1 MEKKKIAKNILNQ
14 NNNYKKYNLGDSYEF
29 NFTFNNFNSN
39 FTYNNLTEKDMILK
53 NDTKTQNNKIVIEN
67 YPNEN
72 IINKFKSINPT
83 VRNKILGGLKNIL
96 TKDNN
101 NQKKEMVSKIKAKFE
116 YSRKKNI
123 KDKNY
128 YATKIQKIFRG
139 YIYRKN
145 NEFNSENKN
154 NAKFNQ
160 GVYIRKKIMNNRSS
174 MNSNV
179 NISDNKIYRRSY
191 LKERNRVK
199 NFETNKFEYKTNNEN
214 DNKIEEII
222 IDKKR
227 IFNALNPSTKNN
239 NIQEITINNS
249 SFRNMKTL
257 KKYKLTKY
265 FNIWKDIT
273 KRRIII
279 QNLINYMK
287 NKRKNLILN
296 NIDYNYQR
304 NRFRAY
310 RRSPIKK
317 NY

>member
-14 NNNYKKYNLGDSYEF
+14 NNNKKYNLGDSYEF

-39 FTYNNLTEKDMILK
+39 FTYNNLTEKDIILK
-53 NDTKTQNNKIVIEN
+53 DDNKSHKKIIIEN

-101 NQKKEMVSKIKAKFE
+101 TEKKAMVSKIKEKFE

-139 YIYRKN
+139 YIYRNK
-145 NEFNSENKN
+145 NEFNSENRN
-154 NAKFNQ
+154 NAKSNQ
-160 GVYIRKKIMNNRSS
+160 GVYIRKKIMSNRSL
-174 MNSNV
+174 MNSNL
-179 NISDNKIYRRSY
+179 NGSENKNYRRSY
-191 LKERNRVK
+191 LERNRLK
-199 NFETNKFEYKTNNEN
+199 NIETKKLEYRTSVDNEN
-214 DNKIEEII
+214 RIEEII

-227 IFNALNPSTKNN
+227 IYSALNPSSKNN
-239 NIQEITINNS
+239 NIKEITINNS
-249 SFRNMKTL
+249 SFRNMKSL
-257 KKYKLTKY
+257 IKYKLSKF

-273 KRRIII
+273 KRRIIM

-296 NIDYNYQR
+296 NIDYNQR
-304 NRFRAY
+304 SRIIKGFRY
-310 RRSPIKK
+310 RRSPVKK